1 MTEHTLNDELTA
13 LEREAL
19 AAVDAAS
26 HEAALEA
33 VRVEYLGRKDG
44 RISRVLRG
52 LGRLPE
58 SERPAVGAL
67 ANRIK
72 DALQQALDTRASALT
87 AEAQAAP
94 GEDLTLPGRR
104 PWRGALHPVTLVM
117 DEIWGIFRD
126 LGFTRAR
133 GPEAETEWYNFVAL
147 NTPLDHP
154 AADAQDTLY
163 LEGSALLRS
172 HTSPVQIRTMERHEP
187 PIRIIAPGWVYRRDT
202 YDATHTPA
210 FLQIEGLVVDE
221 GITFVDF
228 KATLAEFARRMWGPG
243 TRIRLRP
250 SFFPFTEPSAEV
262 DVKRVVTRPDGST
275 HETPWL
281 EIMGAGMVDPA
292 VLENVGYDPERYT
305 GFAFGMGP
313 ARIAML
319 KYGVPDLRL
328 FFESDVRFLRQFAPG
343 GGYGPAHGGEAHP

>member
-1 MTEHTLNDELTA
+1 MSSDQTLTGQLEA

-19 AAVDAAS
+19 AAVAGAADAGTL
-26 HEAALEA
+26 EAA
-33 VRVEYLGRKDG
+33 RVEYLGRKDG

-52 LGRLPE
+52 LGTLPDT
-58 SERPAVGAL
+58 ERPAVGAL
-67 ANRIK
+67 ANRVK
-72 DALQQALDTRASALT
+72 EALQQALDAR
-87 AEAQAAP
+87 AEALAAGAKASV
-94 GEDLTLPGRR
+94 GEDLSLPGRR
-104 PWRGALHPVTLVM
+104 PWTGAVHPVSQVI

-126 LGFTRAR
+126 LGFTRVR

-147 NTPLDHP
+147 NTPLNHP

-163 LEGSALLRS
+163 LDGSALLRS
-172 HTSPVQIRTMERHEP
+172 HTSPVQVRTMEKHQP
-187 PIRIIAPGWVYRRDT
+187 PIRVIAPGWVYRRDT

-262 DVKRVVTRPDGST
+262 DVTRVETRADGIT
-275 HETPWL
+275 VETPWL

-313 ARIAML
+313 GRIALL

-328 FFESDVRFLRQFAPG
+328 FFESDVRFLRQFSP
-343 GGYGPAHGGEAHP
+343 GGEAETRAEAGR